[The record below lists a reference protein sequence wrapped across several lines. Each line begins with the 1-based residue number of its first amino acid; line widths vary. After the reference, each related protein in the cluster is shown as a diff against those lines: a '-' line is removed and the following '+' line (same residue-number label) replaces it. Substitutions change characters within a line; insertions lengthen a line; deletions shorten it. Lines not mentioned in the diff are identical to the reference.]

1 MKINEVFGA
10 YASSLRRGYV
20 IDLCLVQVYLIIFQN
35 FMKIVK
41 TMNTSWVSKLH
52 STNLRHW
59 ISPCREKNDVQDV
72 LLGTHVSETSLKG
85 WDNEVHQSS
94 SDHAWHVTGITR
106 RKQVVCKVTVMQIAV
121 I

>member
-1 MKINEVFGA
+1 M
-10 YASSLRRGYV
+10 
-20 IDLCLVQVYLIIFQN
+20 
-35 FMKIVK
+35 
-41 TMNTSWVSKLH
+41 
-52 STNLRHW
+52 
-59 ISPCREKNDVQDV
+59 SPCREKNDVQDV